1 MNEAHGQRGLLIVG
15 YTIPDG
21 VDTMLDV
28 VGVGW
33 PNVDEDAYRDMA
45 DALREFAED
54 AEDDGV
60 AAHRHIQQLL
70 LSGQSESLAALDTHW
85 SKVQSKHKDL
95 AKAARLIAGALDRVA
110 DLIVARKIAAVG
122 ELADLCATVGITL
135 AFAPVTAG
143 LSTLLAGAKIAA
155 TRIAFKRIL
164 KEMAEAAVAEIV
176 ATLTEPAVAAIEDV
190 VADLAIQAALNVAGA
205 QDGVDVDQA
214 VRAGAGGLR
223 LNSAAG
229 ATGPGPGPGA
239 GPVIDYDAH
248 ARTGMSLAGVQ
259 ISMREKTGG
268 KLTKAKGHHGRA
280 KGKDSLTAVLDT
292 TIDGVTDRLGK
303 ALKDLGDHVGNT
315 LPNSISKSSKIH
327 KETDQDVRD
336 GIKKIQSGSGRD
348 DGAGRGGAGGGGRNG
363 GGGGTPGGESHGRP
377 ISPQPA
383 WHGRSAGKMKHHRRD
398 ALDVSHLSE
407 EQQRAALVRE
417 TRRLAD
423 NARDQE
429 AGHNPPGKDRL
440 VKSCAGGLLHE
451 GTLTS
456 HSSSTKRH
464 GQTLLE
470 THPALQSVV
479 DRVEREIRADNEN
492 PGAGH
497 GKCAEI
503 ALVSD
508 RLHGI
513 EERDRAAISTEE
525 DIRRVMK
532 GARVYSLQ
540 IGEQDSPTGFKDHGD
555 YKEPCRSCSRIL
567 PLIGVTAHT

>member
-1 MNEAHGQRGLLIVG
+1 M
-15 YTIPDG
+15 
-21 VDTMLDV
+21 
-28 VGVGW
+28 
-33 PNVDEDAYRDMA
+33 
-45 DALREFAED
+45 
-54 AEDDGV
+54 
-60 AAHRHIQQLL
+60 
-70 LSGQSESLAALDTHW
+70 
-85 SKVQSKHKDL
+85 QSKNKDL

-122 ELADLCATVGITL
+122 ELADLCATAGITL

-164 KEMAEAAVAEIV
+164 KEMAEAAVAEIM
-176 ATLTEPAVAAIEDV
+176 AILTEPAVAAIEDV
-190 VADLAIQAALNVAGA
+190 VADLAIQTALNVAGV
-205 QDGVDVDQA
+205 QDGVDIDQA
-214 VRAGAGGLR
+214 VRAGNAGLR
-223 LNSAAG
+223 LNSASG
-229 ATGPGPGPGA
+229 ATGPGPGSGA
-239 GPVIDYDAH
+239 GPIIDYDAH
-248 ARTGMSLAGVQ
+248 ANTGMRLAGVQ

-268 KLTKAKGHHGRA
+268 KLTKAKGHHSRA

-292 TIDGVTDRLGK
+292 TIDCVTDRLGK
-303 ALKDLGDHVGNT
+303 ALKDLGEHVGNT

-336 GIKKIQSGSGRD
+336 GIKKIQSGSGKD

-363 GGGGTPGGESHGRP
+363 GGGGEPNGKP

-407 EQQRAALVRE
+407 DQQRAALVRE

-423 NARDQE
+423 DARDQE

-513 EERDRAAISTEE
+513 EERDKGAISTEG
-525 DIRRVMK
+525 DTRRVME

-540 IGEQDSPTGFKDHGD
+540 IGEQDSPTGFKNHGD

-567 PLIGVTAHT
+567 PLIGVAAHT

>member
-1 MNEAHGQRGLLIVG
+1 MG

-54 AEDDGV
+54 AEDDGG
-60 AAHRHIQQLL
+60 AAQRHVQQLL
-70 LSGQSESLAALDTHW
+70 LSGKSESLTALDAHW

-95 AKAARLIAGALDRVA
+95 AKAARLIASALDRVA

-176 ATLTEPAVAAIEDV
+176 AILTEPAVAAIENV
-190 VADLAIQAALNVAGA
+190 VADLAVQTALNMAGV
-205 QDGVDVDQA
+205 QDGVNIDQA
-214 VRAGAGGLR
+214 VRAGNGDLQ
-223 LNSAAG
+223 LNSVPG
-229 ATGPGPGPGA
+229 ATGPGPGPDA
-239 GPVIDYDAH
+239 GPIIDHDAH
-248 ARTGMSLAGVQ
+248 ANTGMRLAGVQ

-292 TIDGVTDRLGK
+292 TIDGVTDRLDK
-303 ALKDLGDHVGNT
+303 ALKDLGDHVGKT
-315 LPNSISKSSKIH
+315 LPNSISKSSRIH
-327 KETDQDVRD
+327 KEADQDVRD
-336 GIKKIQSGSGRD
+336 GIKKIQSGSGTD
-348 DGAGRGGAGGGGRNG
+348 DGARSGGGGGGGRNG
-363 GGGGTPGGESHGRP
+363 QGGGTPGGEPEGKP
-377 ISPQPA
+377 ISPQPG

-423 NARDQE
+423 DARDQE

-470 THPALQSVV
+470 THPALQNVV

-513 EERDRAAISTEE
+513 EGRDGARISTEE
-525 DIRRVMK
+525 DIRRVME

-540 IGEQDSPTGFKDHGD
+540 IGEQDSPTGFKNHGD

>member
-1 MNEAHGQRGLLIVG
+1 
-15 YTIPDG
+15 
-21 VDTMLDV
+21 MLDV
-28 VGVGW
+28 IGVGW

-45 DALREFAED
+45 DALREFADD
-54 AEDDGV
+54 ADDDGI
-60 AAHRHIQQLL
+60 AANRHIQGLL
-70 LSGQSESLAALDTHW
+70 LSGQSESLSALGTHW
-85 SKVQSKHKDL
+85 SKVQGKHKDL

-135 AFAPVTAG
+135 AFAPITAG

-176 ATLTEPAVAAIEDV
+176 ATLTEPAVAAIENV
-190 VADLAIQAALNVAGA
+190 VADLAIQATLNLAGV
-205 QDGVDVDQA
+205 QEGIDTDRA
-214 VRAGAGGLR
+214 VRAGQEGLQ

-229 ATGPGPGPGA
+229 SAGPGPGDGA
-239 GPVIDYDAH
+239 VVDHSAH
-248 ARTGMSLAGVQ
+248 KAVGTHLAGVQ
-259 ISMREKTGG
+259 VTMRNKTGS
-268 KLTKAKGHHGRA
+268 KLTMAKGHHGRA

-292 TIDGVTDRLGK
+292 TIEGVTEKLGK
-303 ALKDLGDHVGNT
+303 ALKGLGDHVGTT
-315 LPNSISKSSKIH
+315 LPNSISKSSKVH
-327 KETDQDVRD
+327 KETDLDVRD
-336 GIKKIQSGSGRD
+336 RLKKIEAVDVD
-348 DGAGRGGAGGGGRNG
+348 DAGRSGGAGGGGGGGGGGNG
-363 GGGGTPGGESHGRP
+363 GGGRSGGDPKGRP
-377 ISPQPA
+377 ISPQPG
-383 WHGRSAGKMKHHRRD
+383 WHGKSAGKMKHHRRD
-398 ALDVSHLSE
+398 ALDVNHLSE
-407 EQQRAALVRE
+407 DEQRSALVRE

-423 NARDQE
+423 DARDQE
-429 AGHNPPGKDRL
+429 AGHNPPGRDRL

-464 GQTLLE
+464 GQSLLD
-470 THPALQSVV
+470 THPALQGVL
-479 DRVEREIRADNEN
+479 DQVEKEIRADNEN

-513 EERDRAAISTEE
+513 QERDGAAISTPE
-525 DIRRVMK
+525 DIRRAMS

-540 IGEQDSPTGFKDHGD
+540 IGEQDSPTGFKNHGD

-567 PLIGVTAHT
+567 PLIGVTAHS

>member
-1 MNEAHGQRGLLIVG
+1 MLTVG

-21 VDTMLDV
+21 VDAMLDV

-45 DALREFAED
+45 DALRQFAED
-54 AEDDGV
+54 AEDDGG

-70 LSGQSESLAALDTHW
+70 LSGQSESLTALDTHW
-85 SKVQSKHKDL
+85 SKVQGKHKDL

-176 ATLTEPAVAAIEDV
+176 AILTEPAVAAIEDV
-190 VADLAIQAALNVAGA
+190 VADLAIQTALNVAGV
-205 QDGVDVDQA
+205 QDGVDIGQA
-214 VRAGAGGLR
+214 VRAGNVGLQ

-229 ATGPGPGPGA
+229 ATGPGPHPGI
-239 GPVIDYDAH
+239 GPVIDHDAH
-248 ARTGMSLAGVQ
+248 AHTGMLLAGVQ

-303 ALKDLGDHVGNT
+303 ALKELGDHVGST

-327 KETDQDVRD
+327 KESDQDVRD
-336 GIKKIQSGSGRD
+336 GIKKIQSGPGQD
-348 DGAGRGGAGGGGRNG
+348 AGAGPGGGGGGGRNG
-363 GGGGTPGGESHGRP
+363 GGGGTPGGEPNGKP
-377 ISPQPA
+377 ISPQPG

-423 NARDQE
+423 DARDQE

-513 EERDRAAISTEE
+513 EERDKAAVSTAE
-525 DIRRVMK
+525 DIRRVME

-540 IGEQDSPTGFKDHGD
+540 IGEQDSPTGFKNHGD